1 MRWLSTARVF
11 AVMVAIYA
19 LALLPALFAE
29 NYLQSPIGVLVYVP
43 YLSVYLF
50 DWLGVPWLLV
60 NGGTCG
66 WGWCAPSWF
75 GWVFVG
81 AVWAGL
87 AWLVARS
94 LTWGATR
101 INRMR
106 SVPPSVGNEPE
117 S

>member
-1 MRWLSTARVF
+1 
-11 AVMVAIYA
+11 MVAAYA
-19 LALLPALFAE
+19 LAMLPVLFVD

-60 NGGTCG
+60 DGGTCG

-75 GWVFVG
+75 GWVFV
-81 AVWAGL
+81 AAAWAGL
-87 AWLVARS
+87 AWLAAWV

-101 INRMR
+101 LIRLR
-106 SVPPSVGNEPE
+106 SDAPAANE
-117 S
+117 

>member
-1 MRWLSTARVF
+1 MRWLSTGKVF
-11 AVMVAIYA
+11 VLFVGVYAI
-19 LALLPALFAE
+19 LLLPALFVDS
-29 NYLQSPIGVLVYVP
+29 YLQSPIGVLVFVP

-60 NGGTCG
+60 DGGKCG

-81 AVWAGL
+81 VVWTGL

-94 LTWGATR
+94 LSWCAIR
-101 INRMR
+101 LIRKR
-106 SVPPSVGNEPE
+106 AARRPVGE
-117 S
+117 